1 MSLSTCAG
9 PDRLRVSTTRP
20 KSSWCGR
27 GRAVP
32 HVGDIVS
39 VDHEDFAVKEVRW
52 QLADGPRV
60 VIHTAA
66 DQRFDHQQV
75 EDLRRIRW

>member
-1 MSLSTCAG
+1 
-9 PDRLRVSTTRP
+9 
-20 KSSWCGR
+20 
-27 GRAVP
+27 
-32 HVGDIVS
+32 VS